1 VHRRHGRMVG
11 AIRNELLAAEPEMLA
26 AIGALAAIDSGSY
39 DAAGVARVA
48 DAVGALLAERGF
60 AMTLQPVAGRGPQLT
75 ASLAVGDGP
84 RVLVAGHSDTV
95 WPAGTAASWPVR
107 RDGDML
113 SGPGVGDMKGSL
125 VMAAFA
131 IDAAR
136 RAGGLD
142 GLGAIEVLVV
152 PDEELGSPDS
162 RAWIEDR
169 ARAAAACLGLEA
181 GWPGGGV
188 VVARGA
194 VGAVVVRAHGQTAH
208 AAGHEGEGA
217 SAVAALAP
225 LVAEIEAC
233 SDPDHGTRAT
243 VGIFRGGEARQVV
256 PGEAELH
263 VDLRAPDA
271 PSADALLASVRERV
285 AAASSG
291 ALRVEL
297 EEAVERPATAA
308 EGGIAQP
315 TISTGAVRFEL
326 EGGITRPAFPAAASD
341 ALWNLA
347 AARAAEL
354 GIALQRVTSR
364 GGSDASFA
372 AALGVPTIDGLG
384 PICHDSCARGE
395 RIEIGSLAD
404 RGALFAGLLSD
415 LRDFSPTV
423 VGNMP

>member
-11 AIRNELLAAEPEMLA
+11 AIRDELRAAKPEMLA
-26 AIGALAAIDSGSY
+26 AIGTLAAIDSGSY

-60 AMTLQPVAGRGPQLT
+60 AVTQQPVAGRGPQLT
-75 ASLAVGDGP
+75 AALPLGDGP
-84 RVLVAGHSDTV
+84 RILVVGHADTV
-95 WPAGTAASWPVR
+95 WPAGTAAGWPVG

-113 SGPGVGDMKGSL
+113 SGPGVGDMKASL

-169 ARAAAACLGLEA
+169 ARGAAACLGLEA

-194 VGAVVVRAHGQTAH
+194 VGAVVVRAHGHTAH

-233 SDPDHGTRAT
+233 SDRASAMLAT
-243 VGIFRGGEARQVV
+243 VGIFRGGGARQVV

-271 PSADALLASVRERV
+271 ATADALLASVRECV
-285 AAASSG
+285 AAAASDARS
-291 ALRVEL
+291 
-297 EEAVERPATAA
+297 VERPPIAA
-308 EGGIAQP
+308 D
-315 TISTGAVRFEL
+315 AVRFAL

-341 ALWNLA
+341 DLWALA
-347 AARAAEL
+347 AARTAEL
-354 GIALQRVTSR
+354 GIALQRATSR

>member
-11 AIRNELLAAEPEMLA
+11 AIRTELRAAEPEMLA

-39 DAAGVARVA
+39 DATGVARVA
-48 DAVGALLAERGF
+48 DATAALLAERGF
-60 AMTLQPVAGRGPQLT
+60 DVGRQPLADRGPQLT
-75 ASLAVGDGP
+75 ATLALGDGP
-84 RVLVAGHSDTV
+84 RVLVVGHADTV
-95 WPAGTAASWPVR
+95 WPAGTAAGWPVQ

-113 SGPGVGDMKGSL
+113 SGPGVGDMKASL

-131 IDAAR
+131 VDAAR
-136 RAGGLD
+136 RAGALD
-142 GLGAIEVLVV
+142 GIGAIEVLVV

-169 ARAAAACLGLEA
+169 ARGAAACLGLEA

-194 VGAVVVRAHGQTAH
+194 VGAVMVRAHGHAAH

-225 LVAEIEAC
+225 LVVGIEAC
-233 SDPDHGTRAT
+233 SIPAAGVRAT

-271 PSADALLASVRERV
+271 ATADALLRAIREVV
-285 AAASSG
+285 AAAASASDAHG
-291 ALRVEL
+291 
-297 EEAVERPATAA
+297 VERPPIAA
-308 EGGIAQP
+308 DVVHFA
-315 TISTGAVRFEL
+315 L
-326 EGGITRPAFPAAASD
+326 EGGIMRPAFPAAASD

-354 GIALQRVTSR
+354 GIPLQRVTSR

-384 PICHDSCARGE
+384 PICHDSCARAE

-404 RGALFAGLLSD
+404 RGALFVGLLSD
-415 LRDFSPTV
+415 LREFSPTV